1 MPSSMIQIGIEY
13 DAGSL
18 GVLGRLPQTVMIL
31 VKRPNLDEVTAR
43 TLNGCFDGLSF
54 ESVYEL
60 HPKVRQYDVHS
71 ETNNEG

>member
-18 GVLGRLPQTVMIL
+18 GVLGRLPQTVIIL

-43 TLNGCFDGLSF
+43 TLTSYFDGLSF

-71 ETNNEG
+71 ETDNQG

>member
-1 MPSSMIQIGIEY
+1 MIQIGIEY

-43 TLNGCFDGLSF
+43 TINGCFDALSF
-54 ESVYEL
+54 EYVYEL
-60 HPKVRQYDVHS
+60 LPKVRQYDVHS
-71 ETNNEG
+71 ETDNQG

>member
-1 MPSSMIQIGIEY
+1 MPSSIIQIGIEY

-18 GVLGRLPQTVMIL
+18 SVLGRLPQTVVIL
-31 VKRPNLDEVTAR
+31 VKRPNLDEVTVR

-60 HPKVRQYDVHS
+60 HPRVRQYDVHS